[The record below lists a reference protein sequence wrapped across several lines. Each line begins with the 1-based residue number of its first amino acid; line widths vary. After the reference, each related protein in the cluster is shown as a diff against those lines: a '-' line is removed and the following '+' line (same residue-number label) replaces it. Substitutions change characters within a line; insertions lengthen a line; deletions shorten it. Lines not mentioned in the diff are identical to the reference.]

1 MSNYIFTNSL
11 ILLNKIDKI
20 INLSDKNENKKICD
34 KCQRETEL
42 EYKYKENNIN
52 IKFSDLDRHILLEHN
67 LIEYDLYEKIS
78 KCKLNDT
85 YEYILLSTNNI
96 NIMDSLYEDGSKEK
110 YLEPNKN
117 IYSVDKYYY
126 SEHYGSIE
134 YDKNKVNNFKIY
146 TDMRVD
152 KEDPTIYLPKIDK
165 NLSNYEYIF
174 HTHPKTPYLG
184 SRVKYNLLYEFPS
197 ISDILH
203 YMDNHN
209 LGKLIGSLVM
219 APEGLYIIHKYTL
232 NKQPLKID
240 TFIFVDELDD
250 EMRECFLDSKKE
262 YSKLNYKK
270 LMRNNE
276 IKIPESYFYKNI
288 SLNFDYVN
296 RINLVLSK
304 YDLYI
309 DFFPRIK
316 LPNSKNWILPDIYL
330 PII

>member
-1 MSNYIFTNSL
+1 MSNYIFTNSS
-11 ILLNKIDKI
+11 ILLNKMDKI
-20 INLSDKNENKKICD
+20 INLSDKKENKKNCD
-34 KCQRETEL
+34 KCERESEL
-42 EYKYKENNIN
+42 DYKYTENNVS
-52 IKFSDLDRHILLEHN
+52 IKFSELDRHMLLEHN
-67 LIEYDLYEKIS
+67 LIEFNLYEKIS

-96 NIMDSLYEDGSKEK
+96 NVMDSLYEDGSKEK

-117 IYSVDKYYY
+117 IYSADKYNY

-134 YDKNKVNNFKIY
+134 YDKNKVHNFKIY

-152 KEDPTIYLPKIDK
+152 KEDPTIYLPKIQND
-165 NLSNYEYIF
+165 LSNYEYIF

-209 LGKLIGSLVM
+209 LGKLLGSLVL
-219 APEGLYIIHKYTL
+219 APEGLYIIHKYIL

-240 TFIFVDELDD
+240 TFIFADDLDY
-250 EMRECFLDSKKE
+250 EMRECYLDSKKE
-262 YSKLNYKK
+262 YSKINYKK

-276 IKIPESYFYKNI
+276 VKIPESYFYKNI

-296 RINLVLSK
+296 RINFVLSK